1 MSSKTMF
8 EILWKLP
15 KCDTD
20 TPWTNAVG
28 KMATCSLWGYLKP
41 SICKK
46 KMQYRWSAIKQ
57 NTIKRGI
64 SVICFISLVLL
75 TIFPWDLY
83 FWGFM
88 TFINSWKFRA
98 NIPSNIFFSHSFP
111 PSLSGILMHVR
122 LTPYSR
128 NHGILNHSTHLSSSS
143 WFLFLAL
150 LNILFATVY
159 SNIYSSILPN

>member
-1 MSSKTMF
+1 MKYCENYQNVTQTHREQMLLEKWQLAPCGVTSNLQF
-8 EILWKLP
+8 
-15 KCDTD
+15 
-20 TPWTNAVG
+20 V
-28 KMATCSLWGYLKP
+28 
-41 SICKK
+41 K

-111 PSLSGILMHVR
+111 PSLSGILLHVR